1 VNVRPNT
8 VVLECQEF
16 SVLPQE
22 YELAMF
28 LYEQVLKKEEDKKG
42 IFKEIKALFCDK
54 NARRYLVK
62 MNTQESTGEL
72 GDLLADGVSWP
83 GYRNEAAG
91 RDVIVKGYSMEKPI
105 MDITISGV
113 GWWTGQDV
121 IKKVVETWGEV
132 KKITKEEIT
141 IQGQNIATGN
151 WKIKLVRKKGIVVP
165 PIVFHA
171 GSERS
176 SEEREM
182 WEIFYRGVPKVCYRC
197 LKPGHLG
204 RECREKP
211 VDLEQ
216 LASQPEYEEAPA
228 AAVANQ
234 DEAEGPRTFAQIVAE
249 TSYTTARV
257 ARQQAADLK
266 REAAATKLREE
277 KQLRENRRKE
287 KEKRRKEGLEKEGST
302 SESDGDDDG
311 GLGTIG
317 FSINR
322 SGESADWA
330 KEIEKL
336 DQILPVTEKRP
347 AESPAALVPDK
358 KTPRITPGK
367 SRTSSPVDPR
377 RKLPPGSKLSR
388 WLLHS
393 RQLALT

>member
-1 VNVRPNT
+1 MNVRPNT

-22 YELAMF
+22 YELALF
-28 LYEQVLKKEEDKKG
+28 LYEQVLKEEDKKR
-42 IFKEIKALFCDK
+42 IFKEVKALFCDK

-72 GDLLADGVSWP
+72 GELLADGVSWP

-151 WKIKLVRKKGIVVP
+151 WKIKLVKKEGIMVP
-165 PIVFHA
+165 PVVFHA

-197 LKPGHLG
+197 LKPGHFG
-204 RECREKP
+204 RDCKDKP

-216 LASQPEYEEAPA
+216 LASQPQYEAAPA
-228 AAVANQ
+228 AAVANME
-234 DEAEGPRTFAQIVAE
+234 EAEGPRTFAQIVAE
-249 TSYTTARV
+249 TSYTAARV
-257 ARQQAADLK
+257 ARQKAAELK
-266 REAAATKLREE
+266 REAAAAKLREE
-277 KQLRENRRKE
+277 KQLKENRKKERENRKKVRVE
-287 KEKRRKEGLEKEGST
+287 KEVSASE
-302 SESDGDDDG
+302 SESDSDDDG
-311 GLGTIG
+311 GPGPEG

-330 KEIEKL
+330 KEIEQL
-336 DQILPVTEKRP
+336 DQIQPVTEKRP

-358 KTPRITPGK
+358 KTPRITPSS
-367 SRTSSPVDPR
+367 SRTSSPVVPR
-377 RKLPPGSKLSR
+377 RKLPPGSK
-388 WLLHS
+388 
-393 RQLALT
+393 